1 MVQRIKLGLT
11 LGDPTG
17 IGPELVARLL
27 ADRAFPVDADMVVIG
42 DHRHFEQG
50 QEIAG
55 VSVPLPRIR
64 AGDPVRAQGAYPVF
78 LDFPTVE
85 PAAYRL
91 GEVSAKAGRAV
102 LDTLTFALR
111 LAQDGELD
119 ALVYAPLNKEAMHR
133 AGSPHEDELRFFA
146 HQLDWKGLHG
156 ELNVLDNLWTSRV
169 TSHVALREV
178 PSRITVQRVYEAILL
193 VYQTLRE
200 AGVERP
206 KIAVAALNPHG
217 GEGGLFGDEEAT
229 TIRPAIARARQEGI
243 GAEGPFP
250 ADTIFLRARDG
261 RYDAV
266 VSMYHDQGQVATK
279 LLGFHRGVTVSGGLP
294 VPIATPAHGTAHDIA
309 GQGRANPAAL
319 EAAVRIACRMA
330 KGRAGGQRT
339 AG

>member
-146 HQLDWKGLHG
+146 HQLGWKGLHG